1 MNFIPQ
7 SPPPRHPIVL
17 QKLTSAYKLWHECL
31 PEIPK
36 TSRYTL
42 AARID
47 ALLIATIEHTVTA
60 CFLSKSEKLSYVKRA
75 ITVLDTAKCLLAL
88 AWEIK
93 VLGEKKYIVLSEP
106 LAEVGRML
114 GGWHN
119 QLIKQNSPGKEEK

>member
-1 MNFIPQ
+1 
-7 SPPPRHPIVL
+7 
-17 QKLTSAYKLWHECL
+17 
-31 PEIPK
+31 
-36 TSRYTL
+36 
-42 AARID
+42 
-47 ALLIATIEHTVTA
+47 
-60 CFLSKSEKLSYVKRA
+60 
-75 ITVLDTAKCLLAL
+75 VLDTAKCLLAL